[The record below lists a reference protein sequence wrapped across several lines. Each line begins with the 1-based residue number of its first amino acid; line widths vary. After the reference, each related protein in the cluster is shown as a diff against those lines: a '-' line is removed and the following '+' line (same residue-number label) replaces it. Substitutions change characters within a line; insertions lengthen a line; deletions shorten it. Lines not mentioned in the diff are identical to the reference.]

1 MGNWQLRERGLEGDA
16 TRSRQECMAHPQDFN
31 YTEAVTQ
38 SYAMRWL
45 RGWSRREPW
54 THAAFNP
61 DGRPKPFF
69 VYKSYTVPHAGGW
82 GNSNEDGAPVPDAG
96 PFAKETSWPEVQRD
110 PNLAHISPI
119 SRPHLAHISPTSRL
133 HLP

>member
-1 MGNWQLRERGLEGDA
+1 MQGSCAAGAGNTSPDPDPDPDPSHSPSPNPSPNDG
-16 TRSRQECMAHPQDFN
+16 
-31 YTEAVTQ
+31 
-38 SYAMRWL
+38 
-45 RGWSRREPW
+45 SRREPW

-96 PFAKETSWPEVQRD
+96 PFAKETSWPEVPPPLD
-110 PNLAHISPI
+110 
-119 SRPHLAHISPTSRL
+119 
-133 HLP
+133 LP